1 MVYSTF
7 DWGIRDKDGYYFILG
22 RTDDVINVAGHR
34 LGTREIEEAVNM
46 HPNIAECA
54 VVGVADPI
62 KGQMPLA
69 FAVLKDS
76 TKKTTA
82 EEVLQTVDKQLGAIA
97 RPKAVHFVSLLPKTR
112 SGKTLRRSIQALAEG
127 RDPGDLTT
135 IEDPNALEQIRQA
148 LQMKNRPMLTL
159 DDCRKITAAAEAE
172 AKKNNWNV
180 CIAILDDGGHLL
192 HLVRMDGATPAN
204 ARIAVEKGRT
214 AAESRRSSG
223 AWQERIKARP
233 EMLRMPGI
241 TPIQGGLPIVVEGTC
256 VGGIGISGV
265 QSHEDEQI
273 AVAGIKAL
281 TT

>member
-1 MVYSTF
+1 
-7 DWGIRDKDGYYFILG
+7 
-22 RTDDVINVAGHR
+22 
-34 LGTREIEEAVNM
+34 
-46 HPNIAECA
+46 
-54 VVGVADPI
+54 
-62 KGQMPLA
+62 
-69 FAVLKDS
+69 
-76 TKKTTA
+76 
-82 EEVLQTVDKQLGAIA
+82 
-97 RPKAVHFVSLLPKTR
+97 
-112 SGKTLRRSIQALAEG
+112 
-127 RDPGDLTT
+127 
-135 IEDPNALEQIRQA
+135 
-148 LQMKNRPMLTL
+148 MKNRPMLTL
-159 DDCRKITAAAEAE
+159 DDCRKINAAAEAE

-192 HLVRMDGATPAN
+192 HLARMDGATPAN

-233 EMLRMPGI
+233 EMLGMPGI

-273 AVAGIKAL
+273 AAAGIKAL